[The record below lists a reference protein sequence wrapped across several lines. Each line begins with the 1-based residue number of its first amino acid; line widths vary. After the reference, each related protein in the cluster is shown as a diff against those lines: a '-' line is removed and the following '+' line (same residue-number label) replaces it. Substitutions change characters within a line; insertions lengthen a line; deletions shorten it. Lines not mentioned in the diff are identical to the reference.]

1 MTAQKTMLAFIAC
14 LLLIVSC
21 KQYDKNSKAEIQAAT
36 ASAID
41 EATQVDSARTII
53 RTAEIELQVDDVPQK
68 INEIQ
73 STVTHFNGRVT
84 HYDINSNQTFQQEV
98 ACSTDSSTVIRQLSP
113 VGHMKVKVPAEYS
126 DTFVHAL
133 LSLDADIDKLLMDEE
148 DVTEDLLEKKEL
160 VNSYASNASK
170 TTALKGQMYDDEKH
184 EQMISRK
191 SDYAKLHYKSN
202 YLWFDIHLKGKP
214 SIESHR
220 IVSAKN
226 IHEPFYV
233 NAYKA
238 FNSGW
243 YVFSM
248 FLVVLLNLW
257 PFIILAVLLLV
268 AIKKKWFRKIAG
280 FHHT

>member
-1 MTAQKTMLAFIAC
+1 MLAFIAC
-14 LLLIVSC
+14 SLLIVSC

-36 ASAID
+36 ASAMK
-41 EATQVDSARTII
+41 EATQTDSTRTII
-53 RTAEIELQVDDVPQK
+53 RTDEIELQVDDVPEK

-73 STVTHFNGRVT
+73 TTVGRFNGRVT

-98 ACSTDSSTVIRQLSP
+98 ACSLDSSNVIRQLSP
-113 VGHMKVKVPAEYS
+113 EGNMKVKVPAEYS
-126 DTFVHAL
+126 DTFIHTMLAMH
-133 LSLDADIDKLLMDEE
+133 ADIDKLLMDEE
-148 DVTEDLLEKKEL
+148 DVTEDLNEKKEL
-160 VNSYASNASK
+160 VNSVASNEAN
-170 TTALKGQMYDDEKH
+170 TGGLKGQMYSDDKH
-184 EQMISRK
+184 EHMIRRK
-191 SDYAKLHYKSN
+191 ADYARLHYKSD

-214 SIESHR
+214 YLETHR

-268 AIKKKWFRKIAG
+268 AIKKKWFKKLAG
-280 FHHT
+280 LHHS